1 MAWLNRRTF
10 FQTNATLVASAM
22 AGKAAGA
29 EEAGSGK
36 AQCDKRELTE
46 KPNPII
52 TGPSQAQD
60 IARFASRARY
70 EDLTAERRERLKVDV
85 LDSLACSIGAVGAPP
100 IEAYCGPALKR
111 LGSKVV
117 GGAPISGR
125 RLPLLSSLPAK
136 PRSPGFGPLVM
147 PRIVALS

>member
-10 FQTNATLVASAM
+10 LQTNAALVASAM

-36 AQCDKRELTE
+36 VQCDNRELTE

-52 TGPSQAQD
+52 TGPSQAQG

-70 EDLTAERRERLKVDV
+70 EDLTTERRERLKVDV
-85 LDSLACSIGAVGAPP
+85 LDSLACAIGALGAPP
-100 IEAYCGPALKR
+100 IEAYLAQAQEFG
-111 LGSKVV
+111 GSGCLVARSSAADKQT
-117 GGAPISGR
+117 SFMRQRTTR
-125 RLPLLSSLPAK
+125 R
-136 PRSPGFGPLVM
+136 
-147 PRIVALS
+147 